1 MILSGWM
8 GRLALPE
15 NFQTVFFRQTSHHQ
29 FLWHSGQSVRQ
40 HSPASHNG
48 CGKLF
53 THATARIAP
62 CMPANFPGITEG
74 IKSPPT
80 VSGFARLPESP
91 LHTFQATNNPA

>member
-53 THATARIAP
+53 YACYGENSTMHACQLPWHHGGYQVSTNGIGIRTAA
-62 CMPANFPGITEG
+62 
-74 IKSPPT
+74 
-80 VSGFARLPESP
+80 
-91 LHTFQATNNPA
+91 